1 MKVEMSNEHDQS
13 SMEAEITKEEGSMA
27 SDKEHLELKKML
39 LWRNVGER
47 EGI

>member
-27 SDKEHLELKKML
+27 SDKEHLELKKCCSGDM
-39 LWRNVGER
+39 
-47 EGI
+47 